1 MKSAYDT
8 DQVHNL
14 AVLRESRQWM
24 EHRFI
29 RKEQFEKI
37 EEAFKSRL
45 YHPNFLIRLILFVA
59 TALGLVGVAG
69 LAILMVKDVG
79 SDALRV
85 MAVIYGIVSFV
96 ALDNWL
102 IKKDHYKSGVTEA
115 VMFQAC
121 ICILGTVID
130 ESELTFR
137 VLAFL
142 VFAYT
147 AFRYLD
153 WISTLLS
160 VGFFGAT
167 LFSLLMKWENTGQA
181 ILPFFFMM
189 VFSACYL
196 SLPKIKARPSS
207 SPWHNNLWLIEVAS
221 LVIVYLSG
229 NYYVVRELSIE
240 VSGLPLQP
248 GENIPLSS
256 FFYVFTAA
264 VPVLYVAWGIRRYN
278 STLIRVGA
286 LCTILSILTFKYYFS
301 IAPPEVTLTVAG
313 ALVIVLA
320 VSLLH
325 YLRVMRYGITR
336 ENILGEKWASAS
348 LEGFLVSQTMGGNE
362 AKPHD
367 QFEGGG
373 GSFGG
378 GGASGDT

>member
-14 AVLRESRQWM
+14 TVLRDSRQWM
-24 EHRFI
+24 EHYFI

-59 TALGLVGVAG
+59 TALGLIGVAG

-85 MAVIYGIVSFV
+85 LAVIYGIVSFV

-121 ICILGTVID
+121 ICILGAVID

-167 LFSLLMKWENTGQA
+167 LFSLLVKWENTGQA
-181 ILPFFFMM
+181 IMPFFFMM
-189 VFSACYL
+189 VFSACYI
-196 SLPKIKARPSS
+196 SLPKVKARPSS
-207 SPWHNNLWLIEVAS
+207 SPWHNNLWLLEVAS

-248 GENIPLSS
+248 GENIPLSY

-264 VPVLYVAWGIRRYN
+264 VPVLYVVWGIRGHN

-286 LCTILSILTFKYYFS
+286 LCTILSVLTFKNYFS

-320 VSLLH
+320 ASLLH
-325 YLRVMRYGITR
+325 YLRLMRHGITR
-336 ENILGEKWASAS
+336 DNILTEKWACAS
-348 LEGFLVSQTMGGNE
+348 VEGFLISQTMGGNE
-362 AKPHD
+362 IKSNNH
-367 QFEGGG
+367 FEGGG

>member
-14 AVLRESRQWM
+14 TVLRDSRQWM
-24 EHRFI
+24 EHYFI

-59 TALGLVGVAG
+59 TALGLIGVAG

-85 MAVIYGIVSFV
+85 LAVIYGIVSFV

-121 ICILGTVID
+121 ICILGAVID

-167 LFSLLMKWENTGQA
+167 LFSLLVKWENTGQA
-181 ILPFFFMM
+181 IMPFFFMM
-189 VFSACYL
+189 AFGAC
-196 SLPKIKARPSS
+196 
-207 SPWHNNLWLIEVAS
+207 
-221 LVIVYLSG
+221 
-229 NYYVVRELSIE
+229 
-240 VSGLPLQP
+240 
-248 GENIPLSS
+248 
-256 FFYVFTAA
+256 
-264 VPVLYVAWGIRRYN
+264 
-278 STLIRVGA
+278 
-286 LCTILSILTFKYYFS
+286 
-301 IAPPEVTLTVAG
+301 
-313 ALVIVLA
+313 
-320 VSLLH
+320 
-325 YLRVMRYGITR
+325 
-336 ENILGEKWASAS
+336 
-348 LEGFLVSQTMGGNE
+348 
-362 AKPHD
+362 
-367 QFEGGG
+367 
-373 GSFGG
+373 
-378 GGASGDT
+378 

>member
-14 AVLRESRQWM
+14 TVLRDSRQWM
-24 EHRFI
+24 EHHFI

-69 LAILMVKDVG
+69 LAILMVKDVE

-96 ALDNWL
+96 ALDKWL

-121 ICILGTVID
+121 ICILGAVID

-137 VLAFL
+137 VIAFL
-142 VFAYT
+142 VFGYT

-153 WISTLLS
+153 WISTLLA
-160 VGFFGAT
+160 VGFLGAT
-167 LFSLLMKWENTGQA
+167 LFSLLIKCENTGQA
-181 ILPFFFMM
+181 IMPFFFMM
-189 VFSACYL
+189 VFGACYL
-196 SLPKIKARPSS
+196 SLPKVKARPSS
-207 SPWHNNLWLIEVAS
+207 SPWHNNLWLIEVSS

-229 NYYVVRELSIE
+229 NYYVVREMSIE

-248 GENIPLSS
+248 GENIPLSY

-264 VPVLYVAWGIRRYN
+264 VPVLYVAWGIMRHN
-278 STLIRVGA
+278 STLIRIGA
-286 LCTILSILTFKYYFS
+286 LCAILSILTFKYYFS

-320 VSLLH
+320 ASLLH
-325 YLRVMRYGITR
+325 YLRVMRHGITR
-336 ENILGEKWASAS
+336 DNILTEKWAGAS
-348 LEGFLVSQTMGGNE
+348 VEGFLISQTMGGNDL
-362 AKPHD
+362 KPNNH
-367 QFEGGG
+367 FEGGG

>member
-8 DQVHNL
+8 HQVHNL
-14 AVLRESRQWM
+14 TVLRESRNWL
-24 EHRFI
+24 EHHFI
-29 RKEQFEKI
+29 RKEQFEQI
-37 EEAFKSRL
+37 QQTFKCRL
-45 YHPNFLIRLILFVA
+45 YHPNFLIRIILFVA

-85 MAVIYGIVSFV
+85 LAVIYGIVSFI
-96 ALDNWL
+96 ALDIWL

-121 ICILGTVID
+121 ICILGAVID

-160 VGFFGAT
+160 VGFLGAV

-181 ILPFFFMM
+181 IMPFFFMM
-189 VFSACYL
+189 AFSTCYL

-207 SPWHNNLWLIEVAS
+207 SPWHNNLWLLEVSS
-221 LVIVYLSG
+221 LIIVYLSG
-229 NYYVVRELSIE
+229 NYYMVRELSIE
-240 VSGLPLQP
+240 ISGLPLSP
-248 GENIPLSS
+248 EEHIPFAY
-256 FFYVFTAA
+256 FFYAFTAV
-264 VPVLYVAWGIRRYN
+264 VPIIYVVTGLRKHN

-286 LCTILSILTFKYYFS
+286 LCAILSILTFKYYFS
-301 IAPPEVTLTVAG
+301 IAPPEITLTVAG
-313 ALVIVLA
+313 ALVILLA
-320 VSLLH
+320 ASLLN
-325 YLRVMRYGITR
+325 YLRLMGHGITR
-336 ENILGEKWASAS
+336 ENILSEKWASAS
-348 LEGFLVSQTMGGNE
+348 AEGFLVSQTMGGNE
-362 AKPHD
+362 AKPNN

-373 GSFGG
+373 GTFGG
-378 GGASGDT
+378 GGATGDV